1 MDLSMV
7 IPPRNPEDN
16 DPFWLHD
23 ALQYVTVEIHGVCL
37 KVVPQGSYHFMYGL
51 VKLMFPRVLRD
62 HVAHKVI

>member
-7 IPPRNPEDN
+7 IPPGYPEDN

-23 ALQYVTVEIHGVCL
+23 ALQYVILEIRGVRV
-37 KVVPQGSYHFMYGL
+37 KEVPQGIYYFMDGL
-51 VKLMFPRVLRD
+51 VKLMFPGVLRD